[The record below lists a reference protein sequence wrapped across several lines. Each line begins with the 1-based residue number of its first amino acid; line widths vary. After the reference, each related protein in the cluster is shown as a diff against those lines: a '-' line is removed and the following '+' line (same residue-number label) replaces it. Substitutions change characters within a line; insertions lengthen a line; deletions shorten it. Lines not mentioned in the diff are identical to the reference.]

1 MSTTAKHAR
10 ILVTGSRH
18 FDPHNPRNYQL
29 MQQALSTTAKKLY
42 AAGATDI
49 TVIHGGA
56 SGTDTLADIIA
67 SSLSFNIER
76 YPAQWNLY
84 GKQAGPIRNK
94 KMVDLGAN
102 IVLAFPVGDSRGTK
116 HCMRVASQAG
126 LTVVNI
132 SNSEPIPD
140 LTL

>member
-56 SGTDTLADIIA
+56 SGADTLADIIA
-67 SSLSFNIER
+67 SSLGFNIER

-84 GKQAGPIRNK
+84 GKKAGPIRNEE
-94 KMVDLGAN
+94 MVARGAD
-102 IVLAFPVGDSRGTK
+102 IVLAFPAAVSPGTK
-116 HCMRVASQAG
+116 HCMGVARRAG
-126 LTVVNI
+126 ITVVNVT
-132 SNSEPIPD
+132 NGDTIPD

>member
-1 MSTTAKHAR
+1 MSDTTKSAR
-10 ILVTGSRH
+10 ILITGSRYL
-18 FDPHNPRNYQL
+18 DPYNPNNCQL
-29 MQQALSTTAKKLY
+29 MSDTLHTAAEKLY

-49 TVIHGGA
+49 TVVHGGA
-56 SGTDTLADIIA
+56 RGADTLADIVA
-67 SSLSFNIER
+67 RRLGLNTEPH
-76 YPAQWNLY
+76 PAKWHLY

-94 KMVDLGAN
+94 EMVDLGAN